1 MTQRYHYGIIC
12 ARSKCKQNFV
22 DIILFFVEI
31 SLFESISLDEIIKIV
46 SFIIDRR
53 HSDGV

>member
-31 SLFESISLDEIIKIV
+31 SLFESISLDEIIKMV
-46 SFIIDRR
+46 SFIIDWR